1 MTGHGIGDLTL
12 IEAFLSHAW
21 MQDGL
26 SDATLAS
33 YRSDLLQA
41 AKEMHPQLL
50 SSASMED
57 LQHLFASLLDAGR
70 APATLARLRTSLK
83 RFYQFVQNKGDRED
97 NPVLQLGKARSP
109 RYSPETLNENQ
120 VEVLLAAPDRED
132 DIGIR
137 DYAMIELLYACGL
150 RVSELINLPLSAVS
164 TSEGFVRVW
173 GKGSKE
179 RIVPMG
185 DVAADAVTNYCR
197 QARLRLLNGQV
208 TSALFVTTRGSAM
221 TRQAFWYRIKY
232 YAKLAGIEQSITP
245 HTLRHAFATHL
256 LNHGADLRIVQ
267 MLLGHA
273 DLSTTQIYTHIAEA
287 RLAAIH
293 AAHHPRA

>member
-1 MTGHGIGDLTL
+1 MRENELNDLPK
-12 IEAFLSHAW
+12 IEEFLNHTW

-26 SDATLAS
+26 SDATLTA

-41 AKEMHPQLL
+41 AKEINPQPL
-50 SSASMED
+50 SSATVGD
-57 LQHLFASLLDAGR
+57 LQYLFASLLDAGR
-70 APATLARLRTSLK
+70 APSTLARLRTSLK
-83 RFYQFVQNKGDRED
+83 RFYQFVQSSGERED
-97 NPVLQLGKARSP
+97 NPVLQLGKARAR
-109 RYSPETLNENQ
+109 RYSPETLDEDQ
-120 VEVLLAAPDRED
+120 VEALLAAPDLAD
-132 DIGIR
+132 DIGVR

-150 RVSELINLPLSAVS
+150 RVSELINLPVSAVS
-164 TSEGFVRVW
+164 VSEGFVRVW

-185 DVAADAVTNYCR
+185 DVAAGAVSNYCR
-197 QARLRLLNGQV
+197 QTRLKLLDGK
-208 TSALFVTTRGSAM
+208 TSAALFVTARGRAM

-232 YAKLAGIEQSITP
+232 YAKLAGIEQSISP

-267 MLLGHA
+267 MLLGHV
-273 DLSTTQIYTHIAEA
+273 DLSTTQIYTHVAEA
-287 RLAAIH
+287 RLAAMH

>member
-1 MTGHGIGDLTL
+1 MAEHEIADFPL
-12 IEAFLSHAW
+12 IEDFLSHAW

-26 SDATLAS
+26 SDATLAA
-33 YRSDLLQA
+33 YRSDLYQA
-41 AKEMHPQLL
+41 AKEIHPQLL
-50 SSASMED
+50 SSATVED
-57 LQHLFASLLDAGR
+57 IQHLFASLLDAGR
-70 APATLARLRTSLK
+70 APSTLARLRTSLK
-83 RFYQFVQNKGDRED
+83 RFYQFVLNRGDRED
-97 NPVLQLGKARSP
+97 NPVLQLGKARAP
-109 RYSPETLNENQ
+109 RYSPEVLDEEQ
-120 VEVLLAAPDRED
+120 VESLLAAPDLED

-150 RVSELINLPLSAVS
+150 RVSELVGLPVSAVS
-164 TSEGFVRVW
+164 VAEGFVRVW

-185 DVAADAVTNYCR
+185 DIAAEAVTNYCQ
-197 QARLRLLNGQV
+197 QARLRLLDGKAAD
-208 TSALFVTTRGSAM
+208 ALFVTARGGAM
-221 TRQAFWYRIKY
+221 TRQAFWYRIKF
-232 YAKLAGIEQSITP
+232 YAKLAGIEQSISP

-256 LNHGADLRIVQ
+256 LNHGTDLRIVQ

-293 AAHHPRA
+293 NAHHPRA